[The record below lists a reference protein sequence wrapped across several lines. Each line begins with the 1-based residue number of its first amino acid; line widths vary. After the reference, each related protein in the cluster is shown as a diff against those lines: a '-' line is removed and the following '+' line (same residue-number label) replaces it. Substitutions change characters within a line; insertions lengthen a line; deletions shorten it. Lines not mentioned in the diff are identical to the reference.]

1 MLGFMLKLVPALA
14 VLMLP
19 VLARESG
26 DSLRTALA
34 LFNEGKYQ
42 QCFEAAS
49 RYLQQNPDS
58 AAAHKLVGMDEYM
71 LGNPREA
78 LTDLTR
84 ATVLAPNDPDA
95 FYYLGR
101 LYFSMDNA
109 TAALAAFRKAVA
121 LDPASVR
128 DYNRLGQ
135 TYEALGQ
142 WTDAEQ
148 AYRNAIELDKDPS
161 KKSEWPYYNLGLL
174 YLNNGRLEDA
184 ISYFRQALARNPA
197 FPEAKVKLAVALSG
211 QDPSTEALKLLEEAI
226 QADPQNAE
234 AHYRL
239 AVLLTKIGKRQAAQE
254 HFALFQKYRKP

>member
-1 MLGFMLKLVPALA
+1 MLGFMRKLVPALA

-19 VLARESG
+19 VLATESG
-26 DSLRTALA
+26 DSLRTALE
-34 LFNEGKYQ
+34 LFNLGKYQ
-42 QCFEAAS
+42 QCFEVAS
-49 RYLQQNPDS
+49 RYLQQNPGS

-71 LGNPREA
+71 LGNPRDA

-84 ATVLAPNDPDA
+84 ATELAPNDPDA

-101 LYFSMDNA
+101 LHFSMDNA
-109 TAALAAFRKAVA
+109 TAALAAFRRAIA

-142 WTDAEQ
+142 WADAEQ
-148 AYRNAIELDKDPS
+148 AYRKAIDLDKVQS

-174 YLNNGRLEDA
+174 YLNNGRPEDA
-184 ISYFRQALARNPA
+184 ISNFRQALARNPA

-211 QDPSTEALKLLEEAI
+211 PDPSNEALNLLEEAI
-226 QADPQNAE
+226 QADPSNAE

-239 AVLLTKIGKRQAAQE
+239 AVLLTKLGKTQAAQE